1 MSSTVTSGTQKSWA
15 ETPPANPPL
24 RGAIAEV
31 VENQT
36 WLGKIATP
44 LQTWVNNL
52 FGKQG
57 EPKYAVK
64 NALNG
69 TWLGH
74 PLHPVLTD
82 IPLGTWTT
90 ATALDFIS
98 NDDEGLQRAA
108 DISVWLGLAGAAGSF
123 VTGVAQWS
131 DLDGTD
137 LRVGLMHGLL
147 NSSAAVLYLGSAIL
161 RGTGQRRTAVTLSTL
176 GYFTSLVAAYLG
188 GELAFAKGIGVNH
201 VAFEGGSDD
210 FVAVMDVQDLPEG
223 KLTRVDVS
231 GISAV
236 LLKQGKAIY
245 AIGATCSH
253 LGGPLDEGTVEN
265 GVVTCPWHGSC
276 YRMSDGSIVNGPAT
290 YAEPTFA
297 VRTRNGKIELRRLD
311 HA

>member
-210 FVAVMDVQDLPEG
+210 FVTVMDVQDLPEG

-231 GISAV
+231 GIPAV

-276 YRMSDGSIVNGPAT
+276 FRMSDGSIVNGPAT

>member
-276 YRMSDGSIVNGPAT
+276 FRMSDGSIVNGPAT